1 MASLRKY
8 TCTCEVTLT
17 PGFFLVNLCK
27 ICIKIHQK
35 FTKNLVLEPFW
46 GALGAILGPPGN
58 QDAPKRRPRAPKR
71 RQDRNFW
78 SNLTQL
84 GSNLEAE
91 TLSNRGQ
98 KPKKSMLKNIMF
110 MASIFKGFE
119 PRFGR
124 VFGRF
129 LGPKMHEK
137 SKNAKL
143 AKTLKIVILPR

>member
-17 PGFFLVNLCK
+17 PGLFLVNICN
-27 ICIKIHQK
+27 ICIKVHQK
-35 FTKNLVLEPFW
+35 CTKNLVLEPLW
-46 GALGAILGPPGN
+46 GALGAILGFPGN

-78 SNLTQL
+78 GNLTQL

-91 TLSNRGQ
+91 TLPNRDQ

-110 MASIFKGFE
+110 LASIFQGFGS
-119 PRFGR
+119 RFGR

-129 LGPKMHEK
+129 F
-137 SKNAKL
+137 
-143 AKTLKIVILPR
+143 